1 MTVSSTTVKNSYSG
15 DGSNDTFVYGFKI
28 FASSDLQVIIRSA
41 TGTETT
47 KTLTTDYTVTG
58 VGTASGGNVVFEA
71 AAIPT
76 ATETVV
82 LIRNVPQTQ
91 AIDYIANDPFPAE
104 THEEGLDRA
113 TMTIQ
118 QMQEEI
124 NRSIKLSKTNTMTS
138 TEFTVAAADRANK
151 ILAFDSTGEISVT
164 QELGT
169 YKGTDTTVT
178 TEAYVQRDIVKSTSA
193 AQLNNVYICVGDS
206 VVGDLLTDTDHFDL
220 LVDAYSAA
228 SSAAAAASSATDAE
242 TAQTAAETAQ
252 TAAELA
258 ETNAETAETNAETAE
273 TNAAASEANAATSE
287 SNAATSES
295 NAATSESNASTS
307 ASTATTQA
315 GIATTQAGNA
325 STSASNASTSESN
338 AATSESNAATSE
350 SNAATSASNAATSES
365 NAATSESN
373 AATSASAAAASADAF
388 DDVYLGSKSSDPTT
402 DNDGDPLAAGMLY
415 YNTVSNIMR
424 IYSGSAWENVAVSTA
439 GFTTLT
445 GVETLTNKTL
455 TAPKI
460 ADGGFVADANGNEQ
474 IIFTTTASAVNE
486 LTVVNS
492 ATGNAPEIS
501 STGGDTNI
509 DLKITPK
516 GSGKIVLDGISF
528 PNTDGT
534 ANQALVTDGS
544 GTLSFAS
551 VTGRTGTVD
560 WCTTAKTAPFTAV
573 NGDGFFVN
581 TTCGAVTVTLPS
593 TPTAG
598 DIVAFKDYAGQWNT
612 NNVTLCNNG
621 NKINGICATAKLST
635 QNQSVSLI
643 YVDATKGWQ
652 DIQDSSAA
660 VTGNAYITATG
671 GTITCCGD
679 YKIHTFTS
687 DDTFTI
693 SAAPTPANAVV
704 DYLVVAGGGAGGL
717 TRGGGGAAG
726 GYRESHCAT
735 TSGCYT
741 ASPLAT
747 PTSLPVSVQAYP
759 VTIGAGAPDAGDQ
772 VPPAPAP
779 SARGFSGSNSIF
791 STITSA
797 GGGGGGGYSYNPTNW
812 TGRNGGS
819 GGGGGSSNGSCT
831 ATVAGSGNTP
841 PVSPP
846 QGNPGGINPNLD
858 YGAGG
863 GGGASAAGGNAAG
876 TSTPG
881 QVAGVGGAGV
891 SSSITGSSVTRAGG
905 GGGGGYTQWNSGGTG
920 GGGDGGRQDPL
931 KASTA
936 GTVNTGGGG
945 GGRGCTT
952 AGGSPAGG
960 SGIVIIRYKYQ

>member
-1 MTVSSTTVKNSYSG
+1 
-15 DGSNDTFVYGFKI
+15 
-28 FASSDLQVIIRSA
+28 
-41 TGTETT
+41 
-47 KTLTTDYTVTG
+47 
-58 VGTASGGNVVFEA
+58 
-71 AAIPT
+71 
-76 ATETVV
+76 
-82 LIRNVPQTQ
+82 
-91 AIDYIANDPFPAE
+91 
-104 THEEGLDRA
+104 
-113 TMTIQ
+113 MTIQ

-206 VVGDLLTDTDHFDL
+206 VVGDLLTDTDHFAL

-228 SSAAAAASSATDAE
+228 SSAAAAASSATDA
-242 TAQTAAETAQ
+242 QTAQ

-287 SNAATSES
+287 SNAAASEAAAES

-325 STSASNASTSESN
+325 STSASNASTSASN

-474 IIFTTTASAVNE
+474 IKFTTTASAVNE

-492 ATGNAPEIS
+492 AAGNAPEIS

-581 TTCGAVTVTLPS
+581 TTCGAVTVTLPA

-598 DIVAFKDYAGQWNT
+598 DIISIADYASTFQT

-621 NKINGICATAKLST
+621 SLINGVCATAKLNT
-635 QNQSVSLI
+635 QGQSITLV
-643 YVDATKGWQ
+643 YVDGTKGWKNTM
-652 DIQDSSAA
+652 DSTSD
-660 VTGNAYITATG
+660 VTGASFIVATG
-671 GTITCCGD
+671 GTETNSPCGD

-687 DDTFTI
+687 DGSFTI
-693 SAAPTPANAVV
+693 SSTSANPTNNNI
-704 DYLVVAGGGAGGL
+704 DYLVVAGGGGGGYYY
-717 TRGGGGAAG
+717 GGGGGAG
-726 GYRESHCAT
+726 GYRESCG
-735 TSGCYT
+735 TSTGCYT
-741 ASPLAT
+741 VSPLAAPCGAIT
-747 PTSLPVSVQAYP
+747 AAIQTYP
-759 VTIGAGAPDAGDQ
+759 ITVGGGGAGR
-772 VPPAPAP
+772 P
-779 SARGFSGSNSIF
+779 SASAGLGTDGANSIF
-791 STITSA
+791 STITST
-797 GGGGGGGYSYNPTNW
+797 GG
-812 TGRNGGS
+812 
-819 GGGGGSSNGSCT
+819 
-831 ATVAGSGNTP
+831 
-841 PVSPP
+841 
-846 QGNPGGINPNLD
+846 
-858 YGAGG
+858 GAGG
-863 GGGASAAGGNAAG
+863 GA
-876 TSTPG
+876 
-881 QVAGVGGAGV
+881 
-891 SSSITGSSVTRAGG
+891 
-905 GGGGGYTQWNSGGTG
+905 
-920 GGGDGGRQDPL
+920 
-931 KASTA
+931 
-936 GTVNTGGGG
+936 
-945 GGRGCTT
+945 
-952 AGGSPAGG
+952 
-960 SGIVIIRYKYQ
+960 

>member
-1 MTVSSTTVKNSYSG
+1 MTISSTTVKNSYSG

-118 QMQEEI
+118 QMQEEVT
-124 NRSIKLSKTNTMTS
+124 RSIKLSRTNTMTS
-138 TEFTVAAADRANK
+138 TEFAVAAADRANK

-178 TEAYVQRDIVKSTSA
+178 TAAYVQRDIVKSTSA
-193 AQLNNVYICVGDS
+193 AELNNVYICVANS

-220 LVDAYSAA
+220 LVDAVSAA
-228 SSAAAAASSATDAE
+228 ASEVAAAASAAAAQLSADDAAADLVLTNADVLLTAADVISSAAS
-242 TAQTAAETAQ
+242 AA
-252 TAAELA
+252 
-258 ETNAETAETNAETAE
+258 
-273 TNAAASEANAATSE
+273 
-287 SNAATSES
+287 
-295 NAATSESNASTS
+295 
-307 ASTATTQA
+307 
-315 GIATTQAGNA
+315 
-325 STSASNASTSESN
+325 
-338 AATSESNAATSE
+338 
-350 SNAATSASNAATSES
+350 
-365 NAATSESN
+365 
-373 AATSASAAAASADAF
+373 AAAASADAF

-415 YNTVSNIMR
+415 YNTVSNLMR
-424 IYSGSAWENVAVSTA
+424 IYSGSAWENVAVSTT
-439 GFTTLT
+439 GFATLT

-460 ADGGFVADANGNEQ
+460 ANGGFVADANGNEQ
-474 IIFTTTASAVNE
+474 IKFTTTASAINE

-492 ATGNAPEIS
+492 AAGNAPEIS
-501 STGGDTNI
+501 STGGDTDI

-528 PNTDGT
+528 PNADGT

-560 WCTTAKTAPFTAV
+560 WCTTAKTAPFAGV
-573 NGDGFFVN
+573 SGNGYFVN
-581 TTCGAVTVTLPS
+581 TTCGAVTVTLPGS
-593 TPTAG
+593 PSAG
-598 DIVAFKDYAGQWNT
+598 DIVSLKDYANTWQT
-612 NNVTLCNNG
+612 NNVTLANNSS
-621 NKINGICATAKLST
+621 KINGICGNADLNTED
-635 QNQSVSLI
+635 QSVTLI
-643 YVDATKGWQ
+643 YVDSTKGWRVV
-652 DIQDSSAA
+652 QDSTSS
-660 VTGNAYITATG
+660 VSGSTYITATG
-671 GTITCCGD
+671 GTETNSPCGD

-687 DDTFTI
+687 DGTFCV
-693 SAAPTPANAVV
+693 SAGGGPLAVV
-704 DYLVVAGGGAGGL
+704 DYLVVAGGGSGAEGCG
-717 TRGGGGAAG
+717 GGGGAG
-726 GYRESHCAT
+726 GFRESYCST

-741 ASPLAT
+741 ASPLASA
-747 PTSLPVSVQAYP
+747 TSLPISVQAY
-759 VTIGAGAPDAGDQ
+759 TITVGGGGPGIPITGPYQ
-772 VPPAPAP
+772 
-779 SARGFSGSNSIF
+779 SGNNGSNSVF

-797 GGGGGGGYSYNPTNW
+797 GGGGGGGGPNAGPSVNGNP
-812 TGRNGGS
+812 GGS
-819 GGGGGSSNGSCT
+819 GGGGQPGGPT
-831 ATVAGSGNTP
+831 GPVGQGGTGNTP

-846 QGNPGGINPNLD
+846 QGQNGGNGFGSAGPGNKGGGGGGAGAAGNPGTAPSSGGGIGGAGVTTSITASPVQR
-858 YGAGG
+858 AGG
-863 GGGASAAGGNAAG
+863 GGGASSCGSSGCN
-876 TSTPG
+876 
-881 QVAGVGGAGV
+881 GGAGGGGPAGYPGGLATAGT
-891 SSSITGSSVTRAGG
+891 INTGSGG
-905 GGGGGYTQWNSGGTG
+905 GGGGCSGTTG
-920 GGGDGGRQDPL
+920 
-931 KASTA
+931 
-936 GTVNTGGGG
+936 
-945 GGRGCTT
+945 
-952 AGGSPAGG
+952 AGG

>member
-258 ETNAETAETNAETAE
+258 ETNA
-273 TNAAASEANAATSE
+273 
-287 SNAATSES
+287 
-295 NAATSESNASTS
+295 
-307 ASTATTQA
+307 
-315 GIATTQAGNA
+315 
-325 STSASNASTSESN
+325 
-338 AATSESNAATSE
+338 
-350 SNAATSASNAATSES
+350 
-365 NAATSESN
+365 ATSESN

-388 DDVYLGSKSSDPTT
+388 DDVYLGSKSSDPTL

-415 YNTVSNIMR
+415 YNTVSTIMR
-424 IYSGSAWENVAVSTA
+424 IYSGSAWENVAVSTV

-460 ADGGFVADANGNEQ
+460 ANGGFVADANGNEQ
-474 IIFTTTASAVNE
+474 IKFTTTASAVNE

-492 ATGNAPEIS
+492 AAGNAPEIS
-501 STGGDTNI
+501 STGGDTDI

-528 PNTDGT
+528 PNADGT
-534 ANQALVTDGS
+534 ANQVLTTDGS
-544 GTLSFAS
+544 GVLSFATASTGLEWQSTIVTTSTLTAVANKGYWIDTTSNACTITLPGSASVGDQLVFVDYARNWGTNAITIDQNSLNFQGETSPNPEYNTDGQS
-551 VTGRTGTVD
+551 VTIIYSGATQGWIPTVD
-560 WCTTAKTAPFTAV
+560 
-573 NGDGFFVN
+573 DD
-581 TTCGAVTVTLPS
+581 VTNEVPQTYS
-593 TPTAG
+593 I
-598 DIVAFKDYAGQWNT
+598 DF
-612 NNVTLCNNG
+612 
-621 NKINGICATAKLST
+621 
-635 QNQSVSLI
+635 
-643 YVDATKGWQ
+643 
-652 DIQDSSAA
+652 
-660 VTGNAYITATG
+660 
-671 GTITCCGD
+671 
-679 YKIHTFTS
+679 
-687 DDTFTI
+687 
-693 SAAPTPANAVV
+693 
-704 DYLVVAGGGAGGL
+704 LVVAGGGSGGDNVSAGPGSS
-717 TRGGGGAAG
+717 TGGGGGAG
-726 GYRESHCAT
+726 GFRTSTQGPLATGIVITVTVGDGGAET
-735 TSGCYT
+735 TSG
-741 ASPLAT
+741 
-747 PTSLPVSVQAYP
+747 QQ
-759 VTIGAGAPDAGDQ
+759 GN
-772 VPPAPAP
+772 
-779 SARGFSGSNSIF
+779 SGSNSSI
-791 STITSA
+791 SGTGLTTITSNGGGGGGQASSAGSSGGSGGGGGGPPSGTYAGGSGNTPSTSPSQGNNGGTSEQYYNSGGGGGAGAVGGTASGAGGNGGAGTANSITGSSVTYA
-797 GGGGGGGYSYNPTNW
+797 GGGGGGGYS
-812 TGRNGGS
+812 S
-819 GGGGGSSNGSCT
+819 
-831 ATVAGSGNTP
+831 
-841 PVSPP
+841 
-846 QGNPGGINPNLD
+846 PGGTG
-858 YGAGG
+858 GAGG
-863 GGGASAAGGNAAG
+863 GGNGGATGTPTTAG
-876 TSTPG
+876 T
-881 QVAGVGGAGV
+881 VNL
-891 SSSITGSSVTRAGG
+891 GG
-905 GGGGGYTQWNSGGTG
+905 GGGGGNDQAPS
-920 GGGDGGRQDPL
+920 
-931 KASTA
+931 S
-936 GTVNTGGGG
+936 
-945 GGRGCTT
+945 RGF
-952 AGGSPAGG
+952 AGGKGVVILSFPLGSFSSTTTGSPTESDDGTTKRLVFNG
-960 SGIVIIRYKYQ
+960 SGSYTT

>member
-58 VGTASGGNVVFEA
+58 VGTASGGNVVFEST
-71 AAIPT
+71 AIPT

-124 NRSIKLSKTNTMTS
+124 NRSIKLSKTNTITS

-178 TEAYVQRDIVKSTSA
+178 TVAYVQRDIVKSTSA

-228 SSAAAAASSATDAE
+228 SSAAAAASSATDA
-242 TAQTAAETAQ
+242 QTAQ

-287 SNAATSES
+287 TNAAASEAAAATSET

-325 STSASNASTSESN
+325 STSASNASTSASN

-460 ADGGFVADANGNEQ
+460 ANGGFVADANGNEQ
-474 IIFTTTASAVNE
+474 IKFTTTASAVNE

-492 ATGNAPEIS
+492 ATSNAPEIS
-501 STGGDTNI
+501 STGGDTDI

-528 PNTDGT
+528 PNADGT
-534 ANQALVTDGS
+534 ADQVLKTDGS
-544 GTLSFAS
+544 GNLSFTDVS
-551 VTGRTGTVD
+551 GGISWQSSIVTGSTL
-560 WCTTAKTAPFTAV
+560 TAV
-573 NGDGFFVN
+573 AGKGYWIDTTSN
-581 TTCGAVTVTLPS
+581 TCTITLPS
-593 TPTAG
+593 SANVG
-598 DIVAFKDYAGQWNT
+598 DQLIFSDYARTWNT
-612 NNVTLCNNG
+612 NKIIIDSNG
-621 NKINGICATAKLST
+621 LNYQGDPDTSTVEYNTNG
-635 QNQSVSLI
+635 QSVNIVYSG
-643 YVDATKGWQ
+643 ATKGW
-652 DIQDSSAA
+652 IP
-660 VTGNAYITATG
+660 V
-671 GTITCCGD
+671 
-679 YKIHTFTS
+679 S
-687 DDTFTI
+687 DDDVTDAPIVPPYDIDFLVI
-693 SAAPTPANAVV
+693 AGGASGGNNAAGG
-704 DYLVVAGGGAGGL
+704 GGGAGGYR
-717 TRGGGGAAG
+717 TSTQTVSVGTAITITVGDGGASIAG
-726 GYRESHCAT
+726 
-735 TSGCYT
+735 SGNGN
-741 ASPLAT
+741 A
-747 PTSLPVSVQAYP
+747 
-759 VTIGAGAPDAGDQ
+759 
-772 VPPAPAP
+772 
-779 SARGFSGSNSIF
+779 GSNSSI
-791 STITSA
+791 SGSGLTTITSA
-797 GGGGGGGYSYNPTNW
+797 GGGYGSSHSSGNGGSGGSGGGAGGGGPQSGG
-812 TGRNGGS
+812 TGNTPSTSPSQGNNGGS
-819 GGGGGSSNGSCT
+819 GEYVTTRAGGGGGGSSAVGVNGNGS
-831 ATVAGSGNTP
+831 
-841 PVSPP
+841 
-846 QGNPGGINPNLD
+846 
-858 YGAGG
+858 
-863 GGGASAAGGNAAG
+863 
-876 TSTPG
+876 STPG
-881 QVAGVGGAGV
+881 KAGDGGDGTA
-891 SSSITGSSVTRAGG
+891 SSITGSSVTRAGG
-905 GGGGGYTQWNSGGTG
+905 GGGGMNFPAPNIQGFGGAG
-920 GGGDGGRQDPL
+920 GGGDGGLEGSPIT
-931 KASTA
+931 SGTA
-936 GTVNTGGGG
+936 GAVNTGSGGGG
-945 GGRGCTT
+945 GIDGSTSSG
-952 AGGSPAGG
+952 AGGKGVVILSMPDASYSTTTTGSPTVDTGVSGKTVLTFTG
-960 SGIVIIRYKYQ
+960 SGSYTT

>member
-138 TEFTVAAADRANK
+138 TEFAVAAADRANK

-169 YKGTDTTVT
+169 YRGTDTTVT

-228 SSAAAAASSATDAE
+228 SSAAAAASSATDA
-242 TAQTAAETAQ
+242 QTAQ
-252 TAAELA
+252 TAAELAETNAETA

-325 STSASNASTSESN
+325 STSASNAATSESN

-373 AATSASAAAASADAF
+373 AATSASEAAASADAF

-460 ADGGFVADANGNEQ
+460 ANGGFVADANGNEQ
-474 IIFTTTASAVNE
+474 IKFTTTASAVNE

-492 ATGNAPEIS
+492 AAGNAPEIS
-501 STGGDTNI
+501 STGGDTDI

-516 GSGKIVLDGISF
+516 GSGNLVLDGISF
-528 PNTDGT
+528 PNADGT
-534 ANQALVTDGS
+534 ADQVLKTDGS
-544 GTLSFAS
+544 GNLSFTDVSGGISWQSSIVTGSTLSA
-551 VTGRTGTVD
+551 VAGNGYWID
-560 WCTTAKTAPFTAV
+560 TTSNA
-573 NGDGFFVN
+573 
-581 TTCGAVTVTLPS
+581 CTVTLPAS
-593 TPTAG
+593 ASVG
-598 DIVAFKDYAGQWNT
+598 DQIIFVDYARTWGTNKIILNT
-612 NNVTLCNNG
+612 NGLNYQG
-621 NKINGICATAKLST
+621 NQTDGSSNYPEYNTDG
-635 QNQSVSLI
+635 QSVTII
-643 YVDATKGWQ
+643 YSGATQGWIPTVDDDVTYETPQ
-652 DIQDSSAA
+652 TYDID
-660 VTGNAYITATG
+660 
-671 GTITCCGD
+671 
-679 YKIHTFTS
+679 F
-687 DDTFTI
+687 
-693 SAAPTPANAVV
+693 
-704 DYLVVAGGGAGGL
+704 LVVAGGGGGGGQFHG
-717 TRGGGGAAG
+717 GGGGAG
-726 GYRESHCAT
+726 GYRTSTQTIDIGT
-735 TSGCYT
+735 TIT
-741 ASPLAT
+741 
-747 PTSLPVSVQAYP
+747 
-759 VTIGAGAPDAGDQ
+759 VTVGAFGAGG
-772 VPPAPAP
+772 V
-779 SARGFSGSNSIF
+779 SARGDSGSNSSI
-791 STITSA
+791 SGSGLTTITSA
-797 GGGGGGGYSYNPTNW
+797 GGGGGGAGGGTPNEF
-812 TGRNGGS
+812 GKDGGS
-819 GGGGGSSNGSCT
+819 GGGASGYNTSGTAGG
-831 ATVAGSGNTP
+831 AGNTP
-841 PVSPP
+841 STSPS
-846 QGNPGGINPNLD
+846 QGNNGGGNSSPN
-858 YGAGG
+858 YGGGG
-863 GGGASAAGGNAAG
+863 GGGASAVGQTTSTVDGGNGGNG
-876 TSTPG
+876 T
-881 QVAGVGGAGV
+881 A
-891 SSSITGSSVTRAGG
+891 SSITGSSVTYAGG
-905 GGGGGYTQWNSGGTG
+905 GAGSGAGNSGGVGGTGGTG
-920 GGGDGGRQDPL
+920 GGGDGGWDANAP
-931 KASTA
+931 TA
-936 GTVNTGGGG
+936 GGTNLGGGG
-945 GGRGCTT
+945 GGAEGYIGTT
-952 AGGSPAGG
+952 TGANGG
-960 SGIVIIRYKYQ
+960 SGIVVLSMPLASFSGTTTGSPTESDDGTTKRLVFNGSGSYTT